1 MMVRDFSWAADTRAG
16 KFRKLVLVAREIEL
30 VMISLRLSVIISEP
44 DPLLIS
50 WVRENGL

>member
-1 MMVRDFSWAADTRAG
+1 MTVRDFSWAAETCAG
-16 KFRKLVLVAREIEL
+16 KFRKLVLIVCEIEL
-30 VMISLRLSVIISEP
+30 VMIALRLSVIIAKP